1 MDKLTTKSQEAL
13 SSAVQRATTSGHPQV
28 EPVHLLLALLS
39 QADGTTAPLLD
50 TVNADRTALREEAEQ
65 IAVRLPSA
73 SGTTVSS
80 PQVARPLLAVLN
92 AAGKLATDMDDEYV
106 STEHL
111 LVALAT
117 NGGEVANLL
126 RRHGATTE
134 GLEAAFTTVR
144 GTARVTSPDPE
155 GTYQALE
162 KYGRDLT
169 AEARAGK
176 VDPVIGRDSEIRR
189 VVQ

>member
-80 PQVARPLLAVLN
+80 P
-92 AAGKLATDMDDEYV
+92 
-106 STEHL
+106 
-111 LVALAT
+111 
-117 NGGEVANLL
+117 
-126 RRHGATTE
+126 
-134 GLEAAFTTVR
+134 
-144 GTARVTSPDPE
+144 
-155 GTYQALE
+155 
-162 KYGRDLT
+162 
-169 AEARAGK
+169 
-176 VDPVIGRDSEIRR
+176 
-189 VVQ
+189 